1 VGGRIADVVYLGS
14 MTQLIVDLPTGDK
27 LTVHRLND
35 EAAVADPRVGDTIT
49 LHWAAQNSFVIAGG
63 AAGANGGSATAH
75 GAPGDDNER
84 EDPNA

>member
-1 VGGRIADVVYLGS
+1 
-14 MTQLIVDLPTGDK
+14 

-35 EAAVADPRVGDTIT
+35 EAAAADPRVGDTIT

-63 AAGANGGSATAH
+63 AAGVNGGSATAH
-75 GAPGDDNER
+75 GAPGDDSER